1 MHCYYHLNTVRLS
14 DSNPMTTEII
24 PPIFLPLALWM
35 TFAATPAI
43 AQTDD
48 YNRFSLSLGW
58 FFTDRET
65 DTRFETS
72 IGSPGTDIDLED
84 ELGLDKTDSAFRL
97 DGYYRFAPKHQI
109 NFSVFDLS
117 RTASTQ
123 IQEDISWN
131 NTVFVVDTVLTTDFD
146 LAIYKVD
153 YTWRFKQRDNWYL
166 GLTGGLYIG
175 DFDFDLFTT
184 NVDLFD
190 RGGATAPLPVIGL
203 RGEYDF
209 SERWTFRADGEFF
222 FLEYQD
228 FDGSLYDVYA
238 GLEYSFS
245 EHMGIG
251 VGVNTVRMNLGLT
264 KTNLS
269 GDLDWEYTGAIVFFR
284 FSF

>member
-1 MHCYYHLNTVRLS
+1 MKTPNFARFTLLFVLW
-14 DSNPMTTEII
+14 II
-24 PPIFLPLALWM
+24 FGLP
-35 TFAATPAI
+35 TAI
-43 AQTDD
+43 AQTED
-48 YNRFSLSLGW
+48 YNKFSLSLGW

-65 DTRFETS
+65 DTRFDTS
-72 IGSPGTDIDLED
+72 IGSPGTDVDLED
-84 ELGLDKTDSAFRL
+84 ELGLDKTDSVFRL

-117 RTASTQ
+117 RVATTQ
-123 IQEDISWN
+123 IQKDISWDD
-131 NTVFVVDTVLTTDFD
+131 TVFPIDTVLTTDFD

-166 GLTGGLYIG
+166 GLTVGLYIA
-175 DFDFDLFTT
+175 DFNIDLFTT
-184 NVDLFD
+184 NADLFE

-203 RGEYDF
+203 RGAYEF

-238 GLEYSFS
+238 GLEYSVS

-251 VGVNTVRMNLGLT
+251 VGVNAVKLNLGLT
-264 KTNLS
+264 
-269 GDLDWEYTGAIVFFR
+269 
-284 FSF
+284 

>member
-1 MHCYYHLNTVRLS
+1 MKTRL
-14 DSNPMTTEII
+14 II
-24 PPIFLPLALWM
+24 LLLQAIWM
-35 TFAATPAI
+35 TFGAAAAI

-48 YNRFSLSLGW
+48 FDKFGVSLGW

-65 DTRFETS
+65 DTRFDST
-72 IGSPGTDIDLED
+72 IGSPGTDVDLEE
-84 ELGLDKTDSAFRL
+84 ELGLDKSDSAFRV
-97 DGYYRFAPKHQI
+97 DGYYRFAEKHQI

-117 RTASTQ
+117 REATTQ
-123 IQEDISWN
+123 IQEDISWDD
-131 NTVFVVDTVLTTDFD
+131 TVFLLDTVLTTEFD
-146 LAIYKVD
+146 LVIYKID
-153 YTWRFKQRDNWYL
+153 YTWRFMQRDKGYL
-166 GLTGGLYIG
+166 GLTGGLYIA

-190 RGGATAPLPVIGL
+190 RSGATAPLPVIGL
-203 RGEYDF
+203 RGAYDF
-209 SERWTFRADGEFF
+209 SERWRFRADGEIF
-222 FLEYQD
+222 FLEYED

-269 GDLDWEYTGAIVFFR
+269 GDLDWEYTGALVFFR
-284 FSF
+284 FNF